1 MQSKKVTLVIVF
13 AALTIVLN
21 SHVPGLVIPSFFPG
35 LWFYF
40 WEIPLV
46 VSLFLLG
53 LKYSTVVATINGL
66 FLFVFYAGMGF
77 NNPVPHFISS
87 LTTLL
92 GVYAGQKII
101 KKWFWETEK
110 FSTTKQVVVS
120 TICAATLR
128 VIVMLPVVF
137 ISFKL
142 VFDFTAEEIIAV
154 FPLLIPYDIIVVAY
168 TVPLAYFIESK
179 IREKIKLDL

>member
-1 MQSKKVTLVIVF
+1 MESKKVTLVVVF

-21 SHVPGLVIPSFFPG
+21 SHIPGLVIPSFFPG

-46 VSLFLLG
+46 ISLFLLG

-87 LTTLL
+87 LTTLV
-92 GVYAGQKII
+92 GVYVGQKII
-101 KKWFWETEK
+101 KNSSSKTEK
-110 FSTTKQVVVS
+110 IS
-120 TICAATLR
+120 TIKEVIVPTIFAVIFR

-168 TVPLAYFIESK
+168 TVPVAYFIESRIK
-179 IREKIKLDL
+179 EKIKVEL

>member
-1 MQSKKVTLVIVF
+1 MESKKVTLVVVF

-92 GVYAGQKII
+92 GVYVGQKII
-101 KKWFWETEK
+101 KNFSMKTEK
-110 FSTTKQVVVS
+110 NSTIKQVLAS
-120 TICAATLR
+120 TIFAVIIR
-128 VIVMLPVVF
+128 VVVMLPVVF

-142 VFDFTAEEIIAV
+142 VFDFTADEIIAV

-168 TVPLAYFIESK
+168 TVPIAYFIEFR
-179 IREKIKLDL
+179 IREKIKVEL